1 MRFLQDLISWSIA
14 FLIALCAGFC
24 RHLVFFSLY
33 VIDGRSM
40 MPTLHHGDL
49 VLVDTFTYSHIHPP
63 RRGDII
69 ALAVP
74 EDPSFRSVKRVIGV
88 GGDTVRI
95 ADGRVYVNGQ
105 TLGTEDYVLEPP
117 MNDFAEVQVPS
128 GTVFVL
134 GDNRNNS
141 EDSRFSDVGFVPTS
155 LILGQALCIRW
166 PGFDAASLL
175 LPNDTPMLHIPQKEG
190 NL

>member
-14 FLIALCAGFC
+14 FLVALCAGFC
-24 RHLVFFSLY
+24 LHLVFFSLY
-33 VIDGRSM
+33 VVDGYSM

-49 VLVDTFTYSHIHPP
+49 VLVDTFTYSHIHAPK
-63 RRGDII
+63 RGDIV

-74 EDPSFRSVKRVIGV
+74 GDPSFRYVKRVIGV

-95 ADGRVYVNGQ
+95 AGGHVYVNGQ
-105 TLGTEDYVLEPP
+105 PLGTEDYILEPP
-117 MNDFAEVQVPS
+117 ANDFEEVQVPS

-141 EDSRFSDVGFVPTS
+141 EDSRFGDVGFVPTS
-155 LILGQALCIRW
+155 LILGHAICILW
-166 PGFDAASLL
+166 PGFDAAPLF
-175 LPNDTPMLHIPQKEG
+175 LPADEPILHVLQKG
-190 NL
+190 DNL